1 MKKIV
6 LINSL
11 NMANKSDI
19 VMHGDVSDNI
29 YAGYSHG

>member
-11 NMANKSDI
+11 NTANKSDI
-19 VMHGDVSDNI
+19 VMYADVSDNI